1 MDFVRTERRGAV
13 GVAYLNR
20 PAKLNAISAQL
31 ADELIQVIDE
41 YEADDEVRAIVLAGA
56 GNRAFSSG
64 ADMTEQ
70 VDRFGAAARR
80 PPSPPLAKRVRE
92 CRKPVLAAIRGYC
105 YGGAAIL
112 AINCDI
118 RVCGDDAKFRF
129 VGASYGLAPGGAMLP
144 RIVGEAKAKELLF
157 TTDVVDAAEALWIG
171 LANHVVPAAAVIDHT
186 VAMAERIAANSP
198 RAVMALKQIVNAA
211 LPVDEAL
218 ARESDTTRELMAR
231 EETASRFRA
240 AADRVVGARQS

>member
-20 PAKLNAISAQL
+20 PAKLNTISAQL

-157 TTDVVDAAEALWIG
+157 TTDIVD
-171 LANHVVPAAAVIDHT
+171 
-186 VAMAERIAANSP
+186 
-198 RAVMALKQIVNAA
+198 AA